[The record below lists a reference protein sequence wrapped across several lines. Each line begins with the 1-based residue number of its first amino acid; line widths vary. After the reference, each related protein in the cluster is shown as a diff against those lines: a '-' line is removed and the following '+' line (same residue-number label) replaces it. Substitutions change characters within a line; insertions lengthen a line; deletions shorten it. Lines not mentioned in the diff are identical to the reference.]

1 MLKRCKECG
10 GTVAILR
17 TTDERGKSYW
27 IVAGRGTQPCRCGPF
42 VKMRSASFHTMSGSD
57 AAYDNLVKRWNTER
71 GEPDGRAD

>member
-27 IVAGRGTQPCRCGPF
+27 IVAGRGILSLKFTRRRLSTCRN
-42 VKMRSASFHTMSGSD
+42 K
-57 AAYDNLVKRWNTER
+57 
-71 GEPDGRAD
+71 